1 VIFADAN
8 VLYSVLVQTKFTKF
22 AQDIILMKSDLAT
35 SSTVLGE
42 LVFIS
47 LLIASTCFSMGSLKS
62 PLLMAT
68 I

>member
-1 VIFADAN
+1 
-8 VLYSVLVQTKFTKF
+8 VQTKFTKF

-47 LLIASTCFSMGSLKS
+47 LLIPSTCFSMGSLKS